1 LINTFSRSLTKR
13 QIEVKWADHQFRIQH
28 YIIDK
33 MSQGATRNLLIRN
46 AANNGLTE
54 QRIRSDMEHISNL
67 VIIAVKWRGSDA
79 CVHTSSVGH
88 AITAR
93 ACMISR
99 NAYKGCVDFLADEC
113 DVPLPQRVVQK
124 SMPPPVEV
132 KKNFGRTA
140 LPNRFGLLNTE
151 GTEADS
157 DEENQ
162 DPNNDS
168 SDDSDLAGV
177 HPRSGVRL
185 DFLDSED

>member
-1 LINTFSRSLTKR
+1 
-13 QIEVKWADHQFRIQH
+13 VKWADHQFRIHH
-28 YIIDK
+28 YLMDK
-33 MSQGATRNLLIRN
+33 MSHGATRNLLIRN
-46 AANNGLTE
+46 AANNGLNE
-54 QRIRSDMEHISNL
+54 KRIRNDMEHISNL
-67 VIIAVKWRGSDA
+67 IIIEVKWRGADA
-79 CVHTSSVGH
+79 CVHTNSVGH

-99 NAYKGCVDFLADEC
+99 NAYKGCVEYLADEC

-124 SMPPPVEV
+124 SIVPAAEP
-132 KKNFGRTA
+132 KRSFGRTS

-168 SDDSDLAGV
+168 SDDSDLSGV

-185 DFLDSED
+185 DFLNSED

>member
-1 LINTFSRSLTKR
+1 MDALFRSLTVR
-13 QIEVKWADHQFRIQH
+13 QIEVKWAEHQFRVHH

-33 MSQGATRNLLIRN
+33 MAHGATRNLLIRN
-46 AANNGLTE
+46 AANNGLNE
-54 QRIRSDMEHISNL
+54 QRIRNDMEHISNL
-67 VIIAVKWRGSDA
+67 VIIEVRWRGADA
-79 CVHTSSVGH
+79 CVHTNSVGL

-99 NAYKGCVDFLADEC
+99 NAYKGCVEFLADEC

-124 SMPPPVEV
+124 TMPPAVEV
-132 KKNFGRTA
+132 KQNFGRTA

-162 DPNNDS
+162 DPNHDS

-177 HPRSGVRL
+177 HSRSGVRL
-185 DFLDSED
+185 DFLDSEY

>member
-1 LINTFSRSLTKR
+1 
-13 QIEVKWADHQFRIQH
+13 VKWADHQFRIQH

-54 QRIRSDMEHISNL
+54 QRIRNDMEHISNL

-79 CVHTSSVGH
+79 CVHTNSVGH

-124 SMPPPVEV
+124 SMTLPVEV
-132 KKNFGRTA
+132 KKNFRRPA

>member
-1 LINTFSRSLTKR
+1 VNAFVRSLTTF
-13 QIEVKWADHQFRIQH
+13 QIEVKWADHQFRVH
-28 YIIDK
+28 NYIVDK
-33 MSQGATRNLLIRN
+33 MSRGATRNLLIRN

-67 VIIAVKWRGSDA
+67 VIIEVKWRGADA
-79 CVHTSSVGH
+79 CVHTNSVGH
-88 AITAR
+88 ATTAR

-99 NAYKGCVDFLADEC
+99 NAYKGCVEFLADEC
-113 DVPLPQRVVQK
+113 DVPLPQRVIQK
-124 SMPPPVEV
+124 TMPSTVET
-132 KKNFGRTA
+132 KKNFGRNS

-162 DPNNDS
+162 DPNSDS
-168 SDDSDLAGV
+168 SDDGYLASV

>member
-1 LINTFSRSLTKR
+1 
-13 QIEVKWADHQFRIQH
+13 VKWAEHQFRIHQ
-28 YIIDK
+28 YLIDK
-33 MSQGATRNLLIRN
+33 MSRGATRNLLIRN
-46 AANNGLTE
+46 AANNGLNE

-67 VIIAVKWRGSDA
+67 VIIQVKWRGSNA
-79 CVHTSSVGH
+79 CVYTNSVGH

-113 DVPLPQRVVQK
+113 DVPVPQRVVQK
-124 SMPPPVEV
+124 SIPPAVEA
-132 KKNFGRTA
+132 KKSFGRSS

-177 HPRSGVRL
+177 RPRSGVRL